1 MGITALLADA
11 RSNPFGFAQEL
22 NGTKNARISLL
33 LSCHFNIPRSQQN
46 GSKRDASAGADA
58 DASRQLGTLAVAEAV
73 EGAAAAAAAAAAAR
87 QL

>member
-46 GSKRDASAGADA
+46 GSKRDASGSAGADA

-73 EGAAAAAAAAAAAR
+73 EGAAAR